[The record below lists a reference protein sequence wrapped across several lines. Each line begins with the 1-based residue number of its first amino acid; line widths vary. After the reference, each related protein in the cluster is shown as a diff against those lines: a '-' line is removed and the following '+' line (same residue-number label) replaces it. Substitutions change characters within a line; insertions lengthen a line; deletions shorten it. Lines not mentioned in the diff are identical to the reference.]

1 MDNNIHWRKTMENFM
16 AFLSQFCSYLIL
28 MLVIIV
34 VATLGFIVGSI
45 IRKGLEKKKG
55 TEAVDAAKTEKEA

>member
-1 MDNNIHWRKTMENFM
+1 MDNFM

-34 VATLGFIVGSI
+34 VAALGFVVGRI
-45 IRKGLEKKKG
+45 IRKGLDKKKG
-55 TEAVDAAKTEKEA
+55 GEAITATETNKEA